1 MLKIKWSF
9 SYGIDV
15 LGTQLEIVLGKG
27 STVELGHF
35 NKYSIKKL
43 VMWFYMYK
51 ARSITFGYIGLL
63 KLGKYEQRPFLT
75 KVIKS

>member
-1 MLKIKWSF
+1 MLKIKCSF

-15 LGTQLEIVLGKG
+15 LGTQLEIALGKG
-27 STVELGHF
+27 SIVELRHF

-51 ARSITFGYIGLL
+51 TRSLTFGYIGLF
-63 KLGKYEQRPFLT
+63 KLDKYEQRPLLT
-75 KVIKS
+75 KVVKS